1 MILNSKKLRKFR
13 TNPKLFFKDAIEKKV
28 FQLSNVYNKYLPKKH
43 KGFTQYTI
51 ISAVYNVEKYLD
63 DYFNSIINQ
72 RLDFKKNIFMIL
84 VDDGS
89 TDDSAN
95 IIKKYQKKYPK
106 NIIYLYKENGGQAS
120 ARNLG
125 LKYIQENNYKT
136 PWVTFT
142 DPDDFLDRNYFY
154 EVDKFLS
161 THQDDDICMVATNII
176 IYNNITNTKSKHPLD
191 FKFKNGNIIKP
202 IVQLENEIQSST
214 PALFLMDAI
223 REKKLLFNEEEIL
236 KCNFEDGL
244 FCYEYLIN
252 HSPFSIAY
260 ISTAIY
266 IYRKGLSDST
276 TAKSLLDKNL
286 YLGIPNTIFS
296 KLFYSWKCMF
306 QYTKFIQNVI
316 LYYFIFQIKD
326 LINSPEKLSFM
337 SENEKQRYLEL
348 LDQNFS
354 YIDNDTIM
362 KFSLAG
368 CWFFHKVGIL
378 NCFKNE
384 KPPFQ
389 ITYIED
395 YDPYKDQILITYYTG
410 DDKDIE
416 SIVVDGEEV
425 YADYE
430 KIVKYDFL
438 DRVFC
443 YQKRLWIHIPKN
455 AKDKL
460 ENFIDG
466 EQSKISF
473 NGKHHQNVNIQ
484 DIRKEFQK
492 RLPKSNIWL
501 LMDRDY
507 EADDNAEHLY
517 RYIMQNHP
525 EQEIVFAL
533 RKESSDWERLEKEG
547 FNLIEFG
554 SFEFERIIK
563 KASKVISSHSDE
575 YLMRYITPRQ
585 QFIFL
590 QHGVIKDDLSRWLNS
605 KKIDLFITS
614 TQAEYDS
621 IANDYNCYKFGK
633 KEMVLTGLARH
644 DALLKNN
651 RSNVKQ
657 IFIMP
662 TWRKNIVGNA
672 AKSDIKDLKE
682 YFKRSEYFQ
691 KWNSLLNNNGL
702 KKLCELYSY
711 TIVFNPHPYIMPYLK
726 EFNIS
731 SNIKIANQNESL
743 QELFCN
749 SSLMITDYS
758 SVAFEMAYLEKPI
771 LYYQFDKEEF
781 FTSHTYQK
789 GYFDYKKNGFG
800 SVVENEENL
809 LKELEIL
816 LKNNCKP
823 FGVYKDNIDLTFVFK
838 DCRCC
843 ERIYKK
849 LNSI

>member
-1 MILNSKKLRKFR
+1 
-13 TNPKLFFKDAIEKKV
+13 
-28 FQLSNVYNKYLPKKH
+28 
-43 KGFTQYTI
+43 
-51 ISAVYNVEKYLD
+51 
-63 DYFNSIINQ
+63 
-72 RLDFKKNIFMIL
+72 
-84 VDDGS
+84 

-106 NIIYLYKENGGQAS
+106 NIVYLYKENGGQAS

-125 LKYIQENNYKT
+125 LKYMQENNYKT

-525 EQEIVFAL
+525 EQEIIFAL
-533 RKESSDWERLEKEG
+533 RKESSDWKRLEKER

-585 QFIFL
+585 Q
-590 QHGVIKDDLSRWLNS
+590 
-605 KKIDLFITS
+605 
-614 TQAEYDS
+614 
-621 IANDYNCYKFGK
+621 
-633 KEMVLTGLARH
+633 
-644 DALLKNN
+644 
-651 RSNVKQ
+651 
-657 IFIMP
+657 
-662 TWRKNIVGNA
+662 
-672 AKSDIKDLKE
+672 
-682 YFKRSEYFQ
+682 
-691 KWNSLLNNNGL
+691 
-702 KKLCELYSY
+702 
-711 TIVFNPHPYIMPYLK
+711 
-726 EFNIS
+726 
-731 SNIKIANQNESL
+731 
-743 QELFCN
+743 
-749 SSLMITDYS
+749 
-758 SVAFEMAYLEKPI
+758 
-771 LYYQFDKEEF
+771 
-781 FTSHTYQK
+781 
-789 GYFDYKKNGFG
+789 
-800 SVVENEENL
+800 
-809 LKELEIL
+809 
-816 LKNNCKP
+816 
-823 FGVYKDNIDLTFVFK
+823 
-838 DCRCC
+838 
-843 ERIYKK
+843 
-849 LNSI
+849 

>member
-1 MILNSKKLRKFR
+1 MFLNFKKLRKLR

-28 FQLSNVYNKYLPKKH
+28 FWLSKVYKKYLPKKH

-84 VDDGS
+84 VDDDS
-89 TDDSAN
+89 TDNSAN

-106 NIIYLYKENGGQAS
+106 NIVYLYKENGGQAS

-125 LKYIQENNYKT
+125 LKYMQENNYKT
-136 PWVTFT
+136 AWVTFT
-142 DPDDFLDRNYFY
+142 DPDDFLDRHYFY
-154 EVDKFLS
+154 EIDKFLA
-161 THQDDDICMVATNII
+161 THQDDDICMIGCNII
-176 IYNNITNTKSKHPLD
+176 FYHEKQRIYKDNHPLN
-191 FKFKNGNIIKP
+191 FKFKNGIQIKENYNLDNFIQLSAASCFMNITFLDNLIFDEKLKP
-202 IVQLENEIQSST
+202 
-214 PALFLMDAI
+214 
-223 REKKLLFNEEEIL
+223 
-236 KCNFEDGL
+236 NFEDAK
-244 FCYEYLIN
+244 FINEYLLENIDLK
-252 HSPFSIAY
+252 SAFLPKVKYF
-260 ISTAIY
+260 
-266 IYRKGLSDST
+266 YRKREEGNSTLDNSNKNSD
-276 TAKSLLDKNL
+276 L
-286 YLGIPNTIFS
+286 YLLVSQRGCLKLLQKNKFYGI
-296 KLFYSWKCMF
+296 
-306 QYTKFIQNVI
+306 FIQNVC
-316 LYYFIFQIKD
+316 LYHFIWQIKF
-326 LINSPEKLSFM
+326 LVNSPEKLSFM

-354 YIDNDTIM
+354 YIDKNTIM
-362 KFSLAG
+362 NFDLAG

-389 ITYIED
+389 IAYIED
-395 YDPYKDQILITYYTG
+395 YDPYKEQILITYYIG

-416 SIVVDGEEV
+416 SIRIDNEV
-425 YADYE
+425 IYADYE

-443 YQKRLWIHIPKN
+443 YQKRLWVHIPKN
-455 AKDKL
+455 AKDRL
-460 ENFIDG
+460 EILING
-466 EQSKISF
+466 EYVKITF
-473 NGKHHQNVNIQ
+473 QKKHHQSIKIQ

-517 RYIMQNHP
+517 RYIIQNHP
-525 EQEIVFAL
+525 EQKMFFAL

-563 KASKVISSHSDE
+563 KASKVISSHSDN
-575 YLMRYITPRQ
+575 YLMKYITPRQ

-590 QHGVIKDDLSRWLNS
+590 QHGVIKDDLSKWLNS
-605 KKIDLFITS
+605 KKVNLFITS
-614 TQAEYDS
+614 TKAEYDS
-621 IANDYNCYKFGK
+621 IANDYNRYKFGK
-633 KEMVLTGLARH
+633 KEVILTGLARH
-644 DALLKNN
+644 DVLLKNN
-651 RSNVKQ
+651 KSDTKQ
-657 IFIMP
+657 ILIMP
-662 TWRKNIVGNA
+662 TWRAGIVGNITNSS
-672 AKSDIKDLKE
+672 KRDLKE
-682 YFKRSEYFQ
+682 NLKQSEYFQ
-691 KWNSLLNNNGL
+691 KWNSLLNNDSL

-711 TIVFNPHPYIMPYLK
+711 AIVFNPHPNIMPYLK
-726 EFNIS
+726 EFNFPS
-731 SNIKIANQNESL
+731 YIKIANQDESL
-743 QELFCN
+743 QVLFCN

-758 SVAFEMAYLEKPI
+758 SVAFEMAYLNKPVI
-771 LYYQFDKEEF
+771 YYQFDKEEF

-789 GYFDYKKNGFG
+789 GYFSYEKNGFG
-800 SVVENEENL
+800 SVLENEENL

-823 FGVYKDNIDLTFVFK
+823 FGVYKDNINSTFVFK
-838 DCRCC
+838 DGKCC
-843 ERIYKK
+843 ERNYLAVKHDR
-849 LNSI
+849 